1 MAKEVLTKIYAKSPD
16 PDLEAIARK
25 QEYGQAQLARLAH
38 VNSLRSDINAK
49 LATDL
54 TPGTPLLDTGRFYML
69 KKSGTKITYTDGV
82 FDGWLFIAREFVD
95 LNLGA
100 PVVTAMGTITHTGTN
115 DLRIWK
121 LSGTVSCLNDSTGTT
136 TLYVTTMG
144 PGAQLD
150 DAAAAPALSP
160 VLDVCRIELPEGGTA
175 ETHDIGVRASATAA
189 SASNQGW
196 FDTEVEF
203 LLPEGIIPTNS

>member
-1 MAKEVLTKIYAKSPD
+1 MSKQVLNKIYAKSPD
-16 PDLEAIARK
+16 PDLEKIARK
-25 QEYGQAQLARLAH
+25 QEYGQAQIARLAH
-38 VNSLRSDINAK
+38 VNALGSDVNTK

-54 TPGTPLLDTGRFYML
+54 TIGGPLLDTGRFRQL

-82 FDGWLFIAREFVD
+82 FDGWVFIAREFVD
-95 LNLGA
+95 LDLSA
-100 PVVTAMGTITHTGTN
+100 AVVTAMGTITHTGTN

-150 DAAAAPALSP
+150 DAANAPALSP
-160 VLDVCRIELPEGGTA
+160 VLDTCRIDLPEGVTA
-175 ETHDIGVRASATAA
+175 ETHDIGVYASAPAA
-189 SASNQGW
+189 SVSNQGW

-203 LLPEGIIPTNS
+203 LLPAGIIPTYA